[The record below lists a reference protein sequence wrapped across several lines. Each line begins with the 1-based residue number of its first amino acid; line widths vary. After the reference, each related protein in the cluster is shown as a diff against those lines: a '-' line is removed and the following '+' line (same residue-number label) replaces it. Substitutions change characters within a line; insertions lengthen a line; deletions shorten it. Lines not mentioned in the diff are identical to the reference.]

1 LAGSYFLMEFDENKQ
16 KLYTDGISYA
26 KLTIT
31 HDPSSAT
38 TKNSNCFVDYLNSL
52 SKTVRTLSPGT
63 GVQIATD
70 DPDIEIVYGDHST
83 SEKITIENPIG
94 HPSRREEAIPLL
106 KEKFIR
112 NVQNV
117 LSLENSMSLW
127 EQVINLEKDDELTK
141 FFNILQNDE

>member
-1 LAGSYFLMEFDENKQ
+1 MKQNILVTGGSGFI
-16 KLYTDGISYA
+16 G
-26 KLTIT
+26 
-31 HDPSSAT
+31 SAIV
-38 TKNSNCFVDYLNSL
+38 KYLVNL
-52 SKTVRTLSPGT
+52 NHNV
-63 GVQIATD
+63 
-70 DPDIEIVYGDHST
+70 IVYDNNST

-117 LSLENSMSLW
+117 LSLEKSMSLW

-141 FFNILQNDE
+141 FFNILQDDE

>member
-1 LAGSYFLMEFDENKQ
+1 MCIRDS
-16 KLYTDGISYA
+16 
-26 KLTIT
+26 
-31 HDPSSAT
+31 
-38 TKNSNCFVDYLNSL
+38 
-52 SKTVRTLSPGT
+52 
-63 GVQIATD
+63 
-70 DPDIEIVYGDHST
+70 ST

-117 LSLENSMSLW
+117 LSLEKSMSLW

-141 FFNILQNDE
+141 FFNILQDDE